1 MIPILE
7 RSSRPPMSDKLFAQ
21 LGAQVEK
28 EMARLNVPG
37 VAVGVIEGDKEQVA
51 TFGVTSV
58 EQPLSI
64 TEDTLFQIGST
75 TKTVT
80 ATTVMRLVEAGKLDL
95 NTPVQ
100 TYLPNLRL
108 SDPAVAS
115 RVTLRHLLSH
125 TGGWIGDFFIDTG
138 AGRDAIRRA

>member
-1 MIPILE
+1 MIPIVE
-7 RSSRPPMSDKLFAQ
+7 RSSRPHMSDKLFAQ

-37 VAVGVIEGDKEQVA
+37 VAVGVIEGDKEDIA
-51 TFGVTSV
+51 TFGLTSV
-58 EQPLSI
+58 EQPLPI

-80 ATTVMRLVEAGKLDL
+80 ATPVMRLVEAAKLDL
-95 NTPVQ
+95 DVPVQ
-100 TYLPNLRL
+100 TYLPSLRL
-108 SDPAVAS
+108 SDPDVAS

-125 TGGWIGDFFIDTG
+125 TGGWVGDFFLDTG
-138 AGRDAIRRA
+138 TGRDAI